1 MKYFISINDNQNG
14 PYDKDELLSNGL
26 TRDSLVWTE
35 GMEDWNKA
43 GEVEDLKHLFGQIPP
58 PINKNIPPKPTIVS
72 NPVTNNS
79 TNSKKGVFIGLGLAL
94 VIGSVILFAM
104 KGNDEPITE
113 TNKEEITAID
123 DELHNSESNDDS
135 YDNTSYSNN
144 TNTNS
149 SNSQRSSQSQNRQQT
164 EEQIQAALRRKEEA
178 SPKDHLS
185 MTYSLSYK
193 VLSGKDEIRGTI
205 YNTATFAAFQDV
217 SFNVIY
223 KTQTG
228 TVLGTE
234 SFTVYDYVYPS
245 DDLPFSLKVYSPDGT
260 KVIGVQITGAKV
272 ANFDDI

>member
-1 MKYFISINDNQNG
+1 MKYYISQNENQLG
-14 PYDKDELLSNGL
+14 PFEISDLLSNGL

-35 GMEDWNKA
+35 GMEDWKKA
-43 GEVEDLKHLFGQIPP
+43 GEVEDLKHLFVQIPP
-58 PINKNIPPKPTIVS
+58 PINKNLPPKPTIVS
-72 NPVTNNS
+72 TPVTNNA

-94 VIGSVILFAM
+94 VIGCVILFAM
-104 KGNDEPITE
+104 KGNDKPLTE
-113 TNKEEITAID
+113 TNEEESAAID
-123 DELHNSESNDDS
+123 DELNNSESNDDS
-135 YDNTSYSNN
+135 YENTSYSNN

-149 SNSQRSSQSQNRQQT
+149 SNSQRSSQNQNRPQT
-164 EEQIQAALRRKEEA
+164 EEQIQAALRRKEES
-178 SPKDHLS
+178 SPKDHLT

-205 YNTATFAAFQDV
+205 YNSATFAAFQDV
-217 SFNVIY
+217 SFNVTY

-234 SFTVYDYVYPS
+234 SYTVYDYVYPA